1 MPRFIK
7 RIFQNLCYIISISI
21 IIIVIYDQSK
31 FIQDGLFPKSK
42 QELTKTS
49 IAIPTTVSR
58 RITLHRNSPIADE
71 NRLKSLEKQCGH
83 SYNPYYRGYSKVLHS
98 DKTLNYLGF
107 LLQSHS
113 LFYCAVPKVA
123 TRTILPFITYLHV
136 RDDLLPLTKNH
147 SSQMNMFNSKSQ
159 KITNTFNSE
168 YIMKMIFNSSQ
179 DRLGKPNIELSTILT
194 SFLSRL
200 IRKNASKVDLW
211 LLYEQQSLPYIRLR
225 NLIDTSRIFSANFT
239 RAIFVR
245 HPLDR
250 LASAYIDKIA
260 SLKNRSSSYDGL
272 RQKICQHNSLFYLN
286 ISKPRFSFQQKKIFS
301 TNAVEGCRNV
311 IPTFEHFLQYI
322 FSKGLRDDVHWQPY
336 TKLCQVCLLKYN
348 FIGKYETIGTDL
360 QRLMMLLG
368 INSQKWNQNDYAK
381 TGKTKENYQSL
392 YKDLS
397 YQMLCTLKRFYH
409 DDFNVFNY
417 RFEDYLIKKKD
428 LHCPQRS
435 FSGKFQ

>member
-1 MPRFIK
+1 M
-7 RIFQNLCYIISISI
+7 SI
-21 IIIVIYDQSK
+21 II
-31 FIQDGLFPKSK
+31 PR
-42 QELTKTS
+42 
-49 IAIPTTVSR
+49 TVSR
-58 RITLHRNSPIADE
+58 RISHHQNSPIVDE
-71 NRLKSLEKQCGH
+71 NRLKSLKKQCGH
-83 SYNPYYRGYSKVLHS
+83 IYNPYYRGYSKVLHS

-113 LFYCAVPKVA
+113 LFYCSVPKVA

-147 SSQMNMFNSKSQ
+147 SSHVNMFNSKSQ
-159 KITNTFNSE
+159 KITDTFNSE

-179 DRLGKPNIELSTILT
+179 DRLRKPNIELSTILE

-200 IRKNASKVDLW
+200 IHKDASKIDLW
-211 LLYEQQSLPYIRLR
+211 VLYAQESLPYIRLR
-225 NLIDTSRIFSANFT
+225 NLIDTSRIFSVNFT

-250 LASAYIDKIA
+250 LASAYMDKIG
-260 SLKNRSSSYDGL
+260 SLKNRSSSYDEL

-286 ISKPRFSFQQKKIFS
+286 ISQSKFSFRRKKIFS
-301 TNAVEGCRNV
+301 TNVVEGCRNV

-348 FIGKYETIGTDL
+348 FIGKYETIRTDL
-360 QRLMMLLG
+360 QRFMTLLG
-368 INSQKWNQNDYAK
+368 INSQKWNRNDYAK
-381 TGKTKENYQSL
+381 TGNTKENYQSL
-392 YKDLS
+392 YKNLS
-397 YQMLCTLKRFYH
+397 NQMLCTLKRFYH

-417 RFEDYLIKKKD
+417 RFDDYLIKKKD
-428 LHCPQRS
+428 LHCEYKS
-435 FSGKFQ
+435 FLGKFQ